1 MGHHGANGVVN
12 REMLE
17 YLNPRYALISTGINK
32 FGHPTIYTVAMLRDR
47 TILRTDINNSIRF
60 VVNDKGYNTFVFD
73 TKKKKYI
80 AK

>member
-1 MGHHGANGVVN
+1 
-12 REMLE
+12 
-17 YLNPRYALISTGINK
+17 
-32 FGHPTIYTVAMLRDR
+32 MLRDR
-47 TILRTDINNSIRF
+47 TNLRTDINNSIRF